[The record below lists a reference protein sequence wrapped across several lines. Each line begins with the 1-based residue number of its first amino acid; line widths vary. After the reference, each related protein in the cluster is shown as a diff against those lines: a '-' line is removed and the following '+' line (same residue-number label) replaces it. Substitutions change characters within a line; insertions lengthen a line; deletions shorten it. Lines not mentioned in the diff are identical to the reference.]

1 MPKGEHFKKP
11 NPRNTQVSFKVNEA
25 EWSTLQQLANER
37 GMSIPQ
43 WLRLQITETNPPQN
57 IPSNNLPPSN
67 VTGKE
72 QQMTLF

>member
-25 EWSTLQQLANER
+25 ESEKISALAKQA

-43 WLRLQITETNPPQN
+43 WLRLQIEKGRTVNETMHSVPTQG
-57 IPSNNLPPSN
+57 SK
-67 VTGKE
+67 KE
-72 QQMTLF
+72 QQQMSLF